1 MNLNNCNA
9 DIDIFWQWFERN
21 EFKYRSI
28 FDDQNTGLIDDI
40 LNKLI
45 EFQAG
50 LAVEFEKTNG
60 IYKMIVSADGIADYF
75 DIVQK
80 IVDKSPKIK
89 GWEIIAFRQPYPMEI
104 VNKIAITVGKYKL
117 NPSTIMF
124 YPIIEDDCLYI
135 QFFSEYINEE
145 NKHQIGYGC
154 LMLLDNIIGEYACVK
169 KVNGY
174 EYYNI
179 NEAKEIENEL
189 KPLTKIREYLDWYY
203 QDKD

>member
-1 MNLNNCNA
+1 MNSNNTEI

-28 FDDQNTGLIDDI
+28 FDDRNTDLIDDI
-40 LNKLI
+40 LNKILEI
-45 EFQAG
+45 QGG
-50 LAVEFEKTNG
+50 LAVEFEKING
-60 IYKMIVSADGIADYF
+60 IYKMIVSADGVVDYF

-80 IVDKSPKIK
+80 VVDKSPKIE
-89 GWEIIAFRQPYPMEI
+89 GWEIIAFRQPYSMETVSKI
-104 VNKIAITVGKYKL
+104 VMTVGKYKL
-117 NPSTIMF
+117 NPNTIMF

-135 QFFSEYINEE
+135 QIFSEDINEE
-145 NKHQIGYGC
+145 NENQIGYGC

-179 NEAKEIENEL
+179 SEAKKIENDL
-189 KPLTKIREYLDWYY
+189 KPLTKIKEYLDWYY
-203 QDKD
+203 QGKD